1 MLQPVAGPAAPAP
14 TVAPASASVPDATD
28 DDDHLDGVGA
38 LFLTT
43 AFITRTL
50 AVRAW
55 PGVGTHHLTMAVSAA
70 ASTDFDLTG
79 QALWPA
85 CSILADFIAG
95 TAAGVGAVRGAGAI
109 VELGAGLGLAGLAAA
124 AAAGAAAGAPP
135 APPSAAAAAAPFSPP
150 SITLTDGEAAILD
163 VLARNAAATAADR
176 PGAAPPAV
184 VLLPWGDLS
193 AAAALVAATPAAS
206 ASGGF
211 GLILGADVTYSLAAV
226 PALFATA
233 TALASPAAV
242 FYLGYVSRSAALDRA
257 GPAAAADAGWGVGQ
271 EVEGTRRTMPC
282 GTMEGWVVEF
292 QRGGGVRVGGREKQ
306 GGVWGLGGV
315 VARHACEG

>member
-1 MLQPVAGPAAPAP
+1 M
-14 TVAPASASVPDATD
+14 
-28 DDDHLDGVGA
+28 
-38 LFLTT
+38 
-43 AFITRTL
+43 
-50 AVRAW
+50 
-55 PGVGTHHLTMAVSAA
+55 
-70 ASTDFDLTG
+70 
-79 QALWPA
+79 
-85 CSILADFIAG
+85 
-95 TAAGVGAVRGAGAI
+95 
-109 VELGAGLGLAGLAAA
+109 
-124 AAAGAAAGAPP
+124 
-135 APPSAAAAAAPFSPP
+135 
-150 SITLTDGEAAILD
+150 
-163 VLARNAAATAADR
+163 
-176 PGAAPPAV
+176 

-257 GPAAAADAGWGVGQ
+257 VPAAAADAGWGVGQ

-292 QRGGGVRVGGREKQ
+292 ERGGGS
-306 GGVWGLGGV
+306 
-315 VARHACEG
+315 